1 MEEER
6 AMRGVQYL
14 VDDRGARR
22 AVVIDLKKQGELWED
37 FYDRAV
43 AESRRDEPRESLET
57 VKAKLG
63 RRRGRRT
70 GG

>member
-1 MEEER
+1 
-6 AMRGVQYL
+6 MRGVQYL

-22 AVVIDLKKQGELWED
+22 AVVIDLTKQGELWED

-57 VKAKLG
+57 VKAKLV

-70 GG
+70 RG

>member
-1 MEEER
+1 
-6 AMRGVQYL
+6 MRGVQYL
-14 VDDRGARR
+14 VDDRGERR

-57 VKAKLG
+57 VKAKVA
-63 RRRGRRT
+63 RRRVWRT
-70 GG
+70 RG

>member
-1 MEEER
+1 
-6 AMRGVQYL
+6 MRGVQYL
-14 VDDRGARR
+14 VNDRGERR
-22 AVVIDLKKQGELWED
+22 AVVIDLTKQGKLWED

-63 RRRGRRT
+63 RRRVRRT